1 MTDTFT
7 RVFAV
12 TEARKRCYVRIT
24 HCTLWALCFIYL
36 VALAGC
42 TTLARNPVP
51 FDQMRDA
58 EIVGMPSVRSTHG
71 EFQPWIQERM
81 IQTVH
86 DDPPENYRANP
97 DGSRS
102 YDVLALSGGGPNGAF
117 GAGILYG
124 WSNTGTRP
132 TFKIVSGISTG
143 ALIAPF
149 AFLGPEYDEQLKKV
163 YTTISTGDVLKLKSV
178 GSAIWGE
185 SLADSAPLA
194 RQIEKYIDESMLE
207 AVARAYR
214 GGRYLLVG
222 TTNLDVDVLV
232 VWNMGA
238 IADSGHLD
246 SLVLFRKVMLAS
258 SSIPAVLPP
267 VMFTV
272 EVDGMLYDEMHV
284 DGNTTNSAFFH
295 GGLIDVQ
302 AGRAQL
308 AKEGIDMR
316 GGALYIIQ
324 SGKLTSTPEHIPRR
338 VGNIIARSL
347 ATVLRANRTGDLYR
361 MYVESRKADVGFN
374 YIAIPGDYELTSNVG
389 FEPDEMKRLFELG
402 VRLGSAGTTWQ
413 NAPPGFEG
421 R

>member
-1 MTDTFT
+1 
-7 RVFAV
+7 
-12 TEARKRCYVRIT
+12 
-24 HCTLWALCFIYL
+24 
-36 VALAGC
+36 
-42 TTLARNPVP
+42 
-51 FDQMRDA
+51 
-58 EIVGMPSVRSTHG
+58 
-71 EFQPWIQERM
+71 M
-81 IQTVH
+81 IQTVR

-97 DGSRS
+97 DGSRA

-178 GSAIWGE
+178 GLAIWGE

-194 RQIEKYIDESMLE
+194 RQIEKYIDESVLE

-214 GGRYLLVG
+214 RGRYLLVG

-324 SGKLTSTPEHIPRR
+324 NGKVTSTPEHIPRR
-338 VGNIIARSL
+338 VGNIMARSL